1 MTTISAV
8 WNTAKQQCL
17 DLDMKPSVGNAKK
30 LIKRGGRS
38 VKDAKNY
45 VARQAFVN
53 IADKPYTNEFGEQE
67 ALGSICDRNMEYAER
82 FVEKNMAKFQGGVNN
97 MTDATLYIMRRQREQ
112 LDTLTSEGDKNVLFK
127 SRRKS

>member
-1 MTTISAV
+1 MTTISSV

-17 DLDMKPSVGNAKK
+17 DLDMTPTVNNAKK

-38 VKDAKNY
+38 VKDARNY
-45 VARQAFVN
+45 VARQAFMN

-67 ALGSICDRNMEYAER
+67 SLGSICDRNMEYAEQ

-97 MTDATLYIMRRQREQ
+97 MTEATLYIMRRQREQ
-112 LDTLTSEGDKNVLFK
+112 LDTLTSEGDTKLNFK

>member
-1 MTTISAV
+1 MTTISSV

-17 DLDMKPSVGNAKK
+17 DLDMTPTVNNAKK

-38 VKDAKNY
+38 VKDARNY
-45 VARQAFVN
+45 IARQAFMN

-67 ALGSICDRNMEYAER
+67 ALGSICDRNMEYAEQ

-97 MTDATLYIMRRQREQ
+97 MTEATLYIMRRQREQ
-112 LDTLTSEGDKNVLFK
+112 LDTLTSEGDIKLNFK

>member
-1 MTTISAV
+1 MTTLSSV
-8 WNTAKQQCL
+8 WNAAKQQCL
-17 DLDMKPSVGNAKK
+17 DLDMTPTVNNAKK

-38 VKDAKNY
+38 VKDARNY
-45 VARQAFVN
+45 VARQAFNN
-53 IADKPYTNEFGEQE
+53 IAEKPYTNEFGEQE
-67 ALGSICDRNMEYAER
+67 PLGLICDRNMEYAEH

-112 LDTLTSEGDKNVLFK
+112 LDTLTSEGDTKLKFK